1 MNRRWNG
8 KCLRRIFGWGLAL
21 AASWTVSAGAQPPD
35 LSKMDIVERSLP
47 DGPVALVDGKGV
59 SRGDFLFLYRTELL
73 AMAEHGHVEKL
84 PDKAR
89 VMAGL
94 VSLRKLLER
103 EILYQEALNRKISI
117 TDKEVDAAYQARLD
131 SLKKELTGAD
141 GAAPDETHVLEKARQ
156 TREEALASVRKTL
169 LVDKISE
176 SIAGEKKSPVKED
189 EIRKFYDNRADLFRR
204 PGTVHLLQ
212 IFVKPGPSPKEATE
226 AGWEKARKTMDKAL
240 ARIRAGESFETV
252 AKEVSEAPDRERGGD
267 MGPMAEASLPPFF
280 VDAVRSMQ
288 PGAMSD
294 IIRSD
299 LGLHLIKLT
308 GRDAGGEI
316 AFDQAKDRIAALLNN
331 VKNEELVSNF
341 CQGVL
346 DQGRVQ
352 IFLQLE
358 RHLATLPGNDGDEG
372 SGSKKE
378 AAPKK
383 DAPDAK
389 QAAKTPAAKEVP
401 KASAAKETKAA
412 PPQSKPA
419 AKKKK

>member
-1 MNRRWNG
+1 MNRQWNG
-8 KCLRRIFGWGLAL
+8 RCLRRIFGWGLAL
-21 AASWTVSAGAQPPD
+21 AASWAVSAGAQPPD

-103 EILYQEALNRKISI
+103 EILYQEALNRKLSISD
-117 TDKEVDAAYQARLD
+117 TEVDAAYRSRLD
-131 SLKKELTGAD
+131 SLKKEMTGPD
-141 GAAPDETHVLEKARQ
+141 GVAPDEAQVLEKARQ
-156 TREEALASVRKTL
+156 TREEALASVRKTM

-176 SIAGEKKSPVKED
+176 SITAAKKNPVKED
-189 EIRKFYDNRADLFRR
+189 EIRKFYDNRADLFKR

-212 IFVKPGPSPKEATE
+212 IFVKPGPSPKDATE

-267 MGPMAEASLPPFF
+267 MGPMPEAALPSFF
-280 VDAVRSMQ
+280 VEAVRPMQ

-299 LGLHLIKLT
+299 LGLHLIKLV
-308 GRDAGGEI
+308 GREAGGEI
-316 AFDQAKDRIAALLNN
+316 AFDQAKDRITALLNN
-331 VKNEELVSNF
+331 VKNEEIVSGF
-341 CQGVL
+341 CQSVL

-358 RHLATLPGNDGDEG
+358 RHLANLPGNDGDES
-372 SGSKKE
+372 SGAKKE

-383 DAPDAK
+383 
-389 QAAKTPAAKEVP
+389 AAPAAKEAP
-401 KASAAKETKAA
+401 KAPAAKETKAA
-412 PPQSKPA
+412 PPPQSKPA